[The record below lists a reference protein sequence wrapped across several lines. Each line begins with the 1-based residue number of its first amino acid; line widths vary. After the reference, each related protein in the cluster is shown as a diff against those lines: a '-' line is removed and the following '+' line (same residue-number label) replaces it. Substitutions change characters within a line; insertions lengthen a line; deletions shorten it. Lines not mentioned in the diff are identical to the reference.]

1 MSSQSRLR
9 RLFSPKSVAI
19 IGGGV
24 WCRSVIDQ
32 LFKIDYKG
40 KIFPVHPSKKEIL
53 GLKYFKDLEAVPANI
68 DASFVGVNR
77 NTTIEVVKK
86 LNELNAGGAVCFAS
100 GFLEAENDK
109 QGSGELQKSLI
120 EAAGDMPILGPNC
133 YGFIN
138 YLDRS
143 VLWPDQHGGKPVDRG
158 VAILTQSSNLAINI
172 TMQTRGLPISYIMS
186 VGNQASLGF
195 SKIGMYLL
203 SDPRVTAL
211 GLHIEGIGDVRAF
224 EKLAAKAR
232 KLGKSIAVLKVGK
245 SAEARK
251 AAQSHTASLAGDAQG
266 AKSLFKRLGIAEVDR
281 LEVLVETLKI
291 FHLNGPLL
299 TKNVRSLS
307 CSGGEASL
315 VSDLGQEYGIKFP
328 ELEKENV
335 SELRSVLGEM
345 VALSNP
351 LDYHTY
357 IWGNVEAMAS
367 AFIAMMRGHDGITII
382 VVDFPRDDN
391 CDPSAWNCVV
401 KAAKKAK
408 KTRDKPLALVSTL
421 SENIPEHVS
430 FALLES
436 NIITLHGLDTGLA
449 AISASASNQ
458 TVVDPKPIFLSN
470 PTGKSTLV
478 DEYTAKKS
486 LEKYGLKIPKT
497 EKCLLSDAHFVSD
510 QIGYPVVLKALGSAH
525 KSELGEVFLNL
536 ENQKAVKNALKK
548 VSKKNVIIEKMID
561 DAIVELIIGI
571 VHDPAHG
578 MLLTIG
584 AGGVLT
590 EILSDTSSLLLP
602 SSEYDVLDCFNQLK
616 ISRIAKGYRGFLG
629 VEVNQIVDAIM
640 KIQEFVLDNRDRVF
654 EIEINPL
661 IVTSSEA
668 IVGDALIRE
677 VP

>member
-9 RLFSPKSVAI
+9 RLFSPKSVAV

-24 WCRSVIDQ
+24 WCRSVIEQ
-32 LFKIDYKG
+32 LFKIGYKG

-53 GLKYFKDLEAVPANI
+53 GLKYFKDLEEVPIEI

-77 NTTIEVVKK
+77 NITIEVVKK
-86 LNELNAGGAVCFAS
+86 LNDLNAGGAVCFAS
-100 GFLEAENDK
+100 GFLEAEDDK
-109 QGSGELQKSLI
+109 QGSGKLQKSLI

-143 VLWPDQHGGKPVDRG
+143 VLWPDQHGGKAVDRG

-195 SKIGMYLL
+195 PEIGMYLL

-224 EKLAAKAR
+224 EELATKAR
-232 KLGKSIAVLKVGK
+232 KLGKSIVVLKVGK

-251 AAQSHTASLAGDAQG
+251 AAQSHTASLAGNAQG
-266 AKSLFKRLGIAEVDR
+266 AKSLFKRLGISEVDR
-281 LEVLVETLKI
+281 LEVLLDTLKI
-291 FHLNGPLL
+291 FHLNGPLFS
-299 TKNVRSLS
+299 KNVRSLS

-315 VSDLGQEYGIKFP
+315 VSDLAQEYGIQFP
-328 ELEKENV
+328 KLEKENI

-357 IWGNVEAMAS
+357 IWGDVEAMAS
-367 AFIAMMRGHDGITII
+367 TFIAMMRGHEGITII
-382 VVDFPRDDN
+382 IVDFPRNDN
-391 CDPSAWNCVV
+391 CDPSAWNCVIT
-401 KAAKKAK
+401 AAKKAK
-408 KTRDKPLALVSTL
+408 IVEDKPLALVSTL
-421 SENIPEHVS
+421 SENIPEQVS
-430 FALLES
+430 FKLLES
-436 NIITLHGLDTGLA
+436 NIITLHGLDTALA
-449 AISASASNQ
+449 AISASSSNQ
-458 TVVDPKPIFLSN
+458 KPMNPKPIFLSN

-478 DEYTAKKS
+478 DEYVAKKS

-525 KSELGEVFLNL
+525 KSEMGEVVLNL
-536 ENQKAVKNALKK
+536 ENKKAVKNASKK
-548 VSKKNVIIEKMID
+548 ISKKNVIIEKMID
-561 DAIVELIIGI
+561 DTIVELLIGI

-584 AGGVLT
+584 AGGILT

-602 SSEYDVLDCFNQLK
+602 SSEDDVLECFNQLK
-616 ISRIAKGYRGFLG
+616 ISKIAKGYRGFSG
-629 VEVNQIVDAIM
+629 VDVNQIVDAIM
-640 KIQEFVLDNRDRVF
+640 KIQEFVLDNRDKVF

-661 IVTSSEA
+661 LVTSSEV
-668 IVGDALIRE
+668 IVADALIRK
-677 VP
+677 VT

>member
-9 RLFSPKSVAI
+9 RLFSPKSVAV

-24 WCRSVIDQ
+24 WCRSVIEQ

-224 EKLAAKAR
+224 EELAAKAR

-245 SAEARK
+245 SVEARK

-291 FHLNGPLL
+291 FHLNGPLFS
-299 TKNVRSLS
+299 KNVRSLS

-357 IWGNVEAMAS
+357 IWGNIEAMAS
-367 AFIAMMRGHDGITII
+367 VFIAMMRGHDGITII
-382 VVDFPRDDN
+382 IVDFPRDDN
-391 CDPSAWNCVV
+391 CDPSAWNCVIE
-401 KAAKKAK
+401 AAKKAK
-408 KTRDKPLALVSTL
+408 HIEDKPLALVSTL

-430 FALLES
+430 FELLES
-436 NIITLHGLDTGLA
+436 NIITLHGLDTALA
-449 AISASASNQ
+449 AISASVSNH
-458 TVVDPKPIFLSN
+458 TLVDPEPIFLSN
-470 PTGKSTLV
+470 PTGKSSLV
-478 DEYTAKKS
+478 DEYIAKKS

-497 EKCLLSDAHFVSD
+497 EKCLLRDAHFVSD
-510 QIGYPVVLKALGSAH
+510 QIGYPVVIKALGSAH

-548 VSKKNVIIEKMID
+548 VSKKHVIIEKMID
-561 DAIVELIIGI
+561 DAIVELLIGI

-602 SSEYDVLDCFNQLK
+602 SSEDDVLECFNQLK
-616 ISRIAKGYRGFLG
+616 ISRIAKGYRGFSG

-661 IVTSSEA
+661 IVTSSEV
-668 IVGDALIRE
+668 IVADALIRK
-677 VP
+677 VT

>member
-9 RLFSPKSVAI
+9 RLFSPKSVAV

-24 WCRSVIDQ
+24 WCRSVIEQ

-224 EKLAAKAR
+224 EELAAKAR

-245 SAEARK
+245 SVEARK

-291 FHLNGPLL
+291 FHLNGPLFS
-299 TKNVRSLS
+299 KNVRSLS

-315 VSDLGQEYGIKFP
+315 VSDLGQEYGIHFP
-328 ELEKENV
+328 KLEKENV

-382 VVDFPRDDN
+382 IVDFPRDDN

-408 KTRDKPLALVSTL
+408 NTKDKPLALVSTL

-430 FALLES
+430 FELLES

-449 AISASASNQ
+449 AISASASI
-458 TVVDPKPIFLSN
+458 K
-470 PTGKSTLV
+470 
-478 DEYTAKKS
+478 
-486 LEKYGLKIPKT
+486 
-497 EKCLLSDAHFVSD
+497 
-510 QIGYPVVLKALGSAH
+510 
-525 KSELGEVFLNL
+525 
-536 ENQKAVKNALKK
+536 
-548 VSKKNVIIEKMID
+548 
-561 DAIVELIIGI
+561 
-571 VHDPAHG
+571 
-578 MLLTIG
+578 
-584 AGGVLT
+584 
-590 EILSDTSSLLLP
+590 
-602 SSEYDVLDCFNQLK
+602 
-616 ISRIAKGYRGFLG
+616 R
-629 VEVNQIVDAIM
+629 
-640 KIQEFVLDNRDRVF
+640 
-654 EIEINPL
+654 
-661 IVTSSEA
+661 
-668 IVGDALIRE
+668 
-677 VP
+677 

>member
-9 RLFSPKSVAI
+9 RLFSPKSVAV

-24 WCRSVIDQ
+24 WCRSVIEQ
-32 LFKIDYKG
+32 LFKIGYKG

-53 GLKYFKDLEAVPANI
+53 GLKYFKDLEEVPIEI

-77 NTTIEVVKK
+77 NITIEVIKK
-86 LNELNAGGAVCFAS
+86 LNDLNAGGAVCFAS
-100 GFLEAENDK
+100 GFLEAEDDK
-109 QGSGELQKSLI
+109 QGSGKLQKSLI

-143 VLWPDQHGGKPVDRG
+143 VLWPDQHGGKAVDRG

-195 SKIGMYLL
+195 PEIGMYLL

-224 EKLAAKAR
+224 EELATKAR
-232 KLGKSIAVLKVGK
+232 KLGKSIVVLKVGK

-251 AAQSHTASLAGDAQG
+251 AAQSHTASLAGNAQG
-266 AKSLFKRLGIAEVDR
+266 AKSLFKRLGISEVDR
-281 LEVLVETLKI
+281 LEVLLDTLKI
-291 FHLNGPLL
+291 FHLNGPLFS
-299 TKNVRSLS
+299 KNVRSLS

-315 VSDLGQEYGIKFP
+315 VSDLAQEYGIQFP
-328 ELEKENV
+328 KLEKENI

-357 IWGNVEAMAS
+357 IWGDVEAMAS
-367 AFIAMMRGHDGITII
+367 TFIAMMRGHEGITII
-382 VVDFPRDDN
+382 IVDFPRNDN
-391 CDPSAWNCVV
+391 CDPSAWNCVIT
-401 KAAKKAK
+401 AAKKAK
-408 KTRDKPLALVSTL
+408 IVEDKPLALVSTL
-421 SENIPEHVS
+421 SENIPEQVS
-430 FALLES
+430 FKLLES
-436 NIITLHGLDTGLA
+436 NIITLHGLDTALA
-449 AISASASNQ
+449 AISASSSNQ
-458 TVVDPKPIFLSN
+458 KPMNPKPIFLSN

-478 DEYTAKKS
+478 DEYVAKKS

-525 KSELGEVFLNL
+525 KSEMGEVVLNL
-536 ENQKAVKNALKK
+536 ENKKAVKNASKK
-548 VSKKNVIIEKMID
+548 ISKKNVIIEKMID
-561 DAIVELIIGI
+561 DTIVELLIGI

-584 AGGVLT
+584 AGGILT

-602 SSEYDVLDCFNQLK
+602 SSEDDVLECFNQLK
-616 ISRIAKGYRGFLG
+616 ISKIAKGYRGFSG
-629 VEVNQIVDAIM
+629 VDVNQIVDAIM
-640 KIQEFVLDNRDRVF
+640 KIQEFVLDNRDKVF

-661 IVTSSEA
+661 LVTSSEV
-668 IVGDALIRE
+668 IVADALIRK
-677 VP
+677 VT

>member
-9 RLFSPKSVAI
+9 RLFSPKSVAV

-24 WCRSVIDQ
+24 WCRSVIEQ
-32 LFKIDYKG
+32 LFKIGYKG

-53 GLKYFKDLEAVPANI
+53 GLKYFKDLEEVPAKI

-86 LNELNAGGAVCFAS
+86 LNDLNAGGAVCFAS
-100 GFLEAENDK
+100 GFLEAEDDK

-195 SKIGMYLL
+195 SEIGMYLL

-224 EKLAAKAR
+224 EELAAKAR
-232 KLGKSIAVLKVGK
+232 KLGKSIVVLKVGK

-266 AKSLFKRLGIAEVDR
+266 AKSLFKRLVIAEVDR

-291 FHLNGPLL
+291 FHLNGPLFS
-299 TKNVRSLS
+299 KNVRSLS

-328 ELEKENV
+328 KLEKENV

-382 VVDFPRDDN
+382 IVDFPRDDN
-391 CDPSAWNCVV
+391 CDPSAWNCVI

-408 KTRDKPLALVSTL
+408 HIEDKPLALVSTL

-430 FALLES
+430 FELLES
-436 NIITLHGLDTGLA
+436 NIITLHGLDTALA

-458 TVVDPKPIFLSN
+458 TLVDPKPIFLSN

-478 DEYTAKKS
+478 DEYIAKKS

-548 VSKKNVIIEKMID
+548 VSKKHVIIEKMID
-561 DAIVELIIGI
+561 DAIVELLIGI

-602 SSEYDVLDCFNQLK
+602 SSEDDVLECFNQLK
-616 ISRIAKGYRGFLG
+616 ISKIAKGYRGFSG

-640 KIQEFVLDNRDRVF
+640 KIQEFVLDNRDKVF

-661 IVTSSEA
+661 IVTSSEV
-668 IVGDALIRE
+668 IVADALIRK
-677 VP
+677 VT

>member
-9 RLFSPKSVAI
+9 RLFSPKSVAV

-24 WCRSVIDQ
+24 WCRSVIEQ
-32 LFKIDYKG
+32 LFKIGYKG
-40 KIFPVHPSKKEIL
+40 KIFPVHPSKNEIL
-53 GLKYFKDLEAVPANI
+53 GLKYFKDLEEVPAKI

-77 NTTIEVVKK
+77 NTTIEVVKT
-86 LNELNAGGAVCFAS
+86 LNDLNAGGAVCFAS
-100 GFLEAENDK
+100 GFLEAEDDK

-195 SKIGMYLL
+195 SEIGMYLL

-224 EKLAAKAR
+224 EELAAKAR
-232 KLGKSIAVLKVGK
+232 KLGKSIVVLKVGK

-266 AKSLFKRLGIAEVDR
+266 AKSLFKRLVIAEVDR

-291 FHLNGPLL
+291 FHLNGPLFS
-299 TKNVRSLS
+299 KNVRSLS

-315 VSDLGQEYGIKFP
+315 VSDLGQEYGIHFP
-328 ELEKENV
+328 KLEKENV

-382 VVDFPRDDN
+382 IVDFPRDDT
-391 CDPSAWNCVV
+391 CDTLAWNCVI

-408 KTRDKPLALVSTL
+408 NSEDKPLALVSTL

-430 FALLES
+430 FELLES

-449 AISASASNQ
+449 AISASASKQ
-458 TVVDPKPIFLSN
+458 MLVDPKPIFLSN

-478 DEYTAKKS
+478 DEYIAKKS

-497 EKCLLSDAHFVSD
+497 EKCLLIDAHFISD

-548 VSKKNVIIEKMID
+548 VSKKHVIIEKMID
-561 DAIVELIIGI
+561 DALVELLIGI

-584 AGGVLT
+584 AGGILT

-602 SSEYDVLDCFNQLK
+602 SSEDDVLECFNQLK
-616 ISRIAKGYRGFLG
+616 ISKIAKGYRGFSG

-661 IVTSSEA
+661 IVTSSEV
-668 IVGDALIRE
+668 IVADALIRK
-677 VP
+677 VT

>member
-195 SKIGMYLL
+195 SEIGMYLL

-211 GLHIEGIGDVRAF
+211 GLHIEGIGDLRAF
-224 EKLAAKAR
+224 EKLAAKAL

-245 SAEARK
+245 SVEARK

-367 AFIAMMRGHDGITII
+367 AFIAMMRGHDGITIV

-391 CDPSAWNCVV
+391 CDPSAWSCVM

-408 KTRDKPLALVSTL
+408 NTTDKPLALVSTL

-430 FALLES
+430 FELLES

-497 EKCLLSDAHFVSD
+497 EKCLLSGAHFVSD

-548 VSKKNVIIEKMID
+548 VSKKHVIIEKMID
-561 DAIVELIIGI
+561 DAIVELLIGI

-602 SSEYDVLDCFNQLK
+602 SSEDDVLECFNQLK
-616 ISRIAKGYRGFLG
+616 ISRIAKGYRGFSG
-629 VEVNQIVDAIM
+629 VELNQIVDTIM
-640 KIQEFVLDNRDRVF
+640 KIQEFIFDNRDRVF

-677 VP
+677 VT

>member
-9 RLFSPKSVAI
+9 RLFSPKSVAV

-24 WCRSVIDQ
+24 WCRSVIEQ
-32 LFKIDYKG
+32 LFKIGYKG

-53 GLKYFKDLEAVPANI
+53 GLKYFKDLEEVPIEI

-77 NTTIEVVKK
+77 NITIEVIKK
-86 LNELNAGGAVCFAS
+86 LNDLNAGGAVCFAS
-100 GFLEAENDK
+100 GFLEAEDDK
-109 QGSGELQKSLI
+109 QGSGKLQKSLI

-143 VLWPDQHGGKPVDRG
+143 VLWPDQHGGKAVDRG

-195 SKIGMYLL
+195 PEIGMYLL

-224 EKLAAKAR
+224 EELATKAR
-232 KLGKSIAVLKVGK
+232 KLGKSIVVLKVGK

-251 AAQSHTASLAGDAQG
+251 AAQSHTASLAGNAQG
-266 AKSLFKRLGIAEVDR
+266 AKSLFKRLGISEVDR
-281 LEVLVETLKI
+281 LEVLLDTLKI
-291 FHLNGPLL
+291 FHLNGPLFS
-299 TKNVRSLS
+299 KNVRSLS

-315 VSDLGQEYGIKFP
+315 VSDLAQEYGIQFP
-328 ELEKENV
+328 KLEKENIY
-335 SELRSVLGEM
+335 ELRSVLGEM

-357 IWGNVEAMAS
+357 IWGDVEAMAS
-367 AFIAMMRGHDGITII
+367 TFIAMMRGHDGITII
-382 VVDFPRDDN
+382 IVDFPRNDN
-391 CDPSAWNCVV
+391 CDPSAWNCVIT
-401 KAAKKAK
+401 AAKKAK
-408 KTRDKPLALVSTL
+408 IVEDKPLALVSTL
-421 SENIPEHVS
+421 SENIPEQVS
-430 FALLES
+430 FKLLES
-436 NIITLHGLDTGLA
+436 NIITLHGLDTALA
-449 AISASASNQ
+449 AISASSSNQ
-458 TVVDPKPIFLSN
+458 KPMNPKPIFLSN

-478 DEYTAKKS
+478 DEYVAKKS

-525 KSELGEVFLNL
+525 KSEMGEVVLNL
-536 ENQKAVKNALKK
+536 KNKKAVKNASKK
-548 VSKKNVIIEKMID
+548 VSKKHVIIEKMID
-561 DAIVELIIGI
+561 DAIVELLIGI

-584 AGGVLT
+584 AGGILT

-602 SSEYDVLDCFNQLK
+602 SSEDDVLECFNQLK
-616 ISRIAKGYRGFLG
+616 ISKIAKGYRGFSG
-629 VEVNQIVDAIM
+629 VDVNQIVDAIM
-640 KIQEFVLDNRDRVF
+640 KIQEFVLDNRDKVF

-661 IVTSSEA
+661 LVTSSEV
-668 IVGDALIRE
+668 IVADALIRK
-677 VP
+677 VT

>member
-9 RLFSPKSVAI
+9 RLFSPKSVAV

-24 WCRSVIDQ
+24 WCRSVIEQ
-32 LFKIDYKG
+32 LFKIGYKG

-53 GLKYFKDLEAVPANI
+53 GLKYFKDLEEVPIEI

-77 NTTIEVVKK
+77 NITIEVIKK
-86 LNELNAGGAVCFAS
+86 LNDLSAGGAVCFAS
-100 GFLEAENDK
+100 GFLEAEDDK
-109 QGSGELQKSLI
+109 QGSGKLQKSLI

-143 VLWPDQHGGKPVDRG
+143 VLWPDQHGGKAVDRG

-195 SKIGMYLL
+195 PEIGMYLL

-224 EKLAAKAR
+224 EELATKAR
-232 KLGKSIAVLKVGK
+232 KLGKSIVVLKVGK

-266 AKSLFKRLGIAEVDR
+266 AKSLFKRLGISEVDR
-281 LEVLVETLKI
+281 LEVLLDTLKI
-291 FHLNGPLL
+291 FHLNGPLFS
-299 TKNVRSLS
+299 KNVRSLS

-315 VSDLGQEYGIKFP
+315 VSDLAQEYGIQFP
-328 ELEKENV
+328 KLEKENI

-357 IWGNVEAMAS
+357 IWGDVEAMAS
-367 AFIAMMRGHDGITII
+367 TFIAMMRGHDGITII
-382 VVDFPRDDN
+382 IVDFPRNDN
-391 CDPSAWNCVV
+391 CDPSAWNCVIT
-401 KAAKKAK
+401 AAKKAK
-408 KTRDKPLALVSTL
+408 IVEDKPLALVSTL
-421 SENIPEHVS
+421 SENIPEQVS
-430 FALLES
+430 FKLLES
-436 NIITLHGLDTGLA
+436 NIITLHGLDTALA
-449 AISASASNQ
+449 AISASSSNQ
-458 TVVDPKPIFLSN
+458 KPMNPKPIFLSN

-478 DEYTAKKS
+478 DEYVAKKS

-525 KSELGEVFLNL
+525 KSEMGEVVLNL
-536 ENQKAVKNALKK
+536 ENKKAVKNASKK
-548 VSKKNVIIEKMID
+548 VSKKHVIIEKMID
-561 DAIVELIIGI
+561 DAIVELLIGI

-584 AGGVLT
+584 AGGILT

-602 SSEYDVLDCFNQLK
+602 SSEDDVLECFNQLK
-616 ISRIAKGYRGFLG
+616 ISKIAKGYRGFSG
-629 VEVNQIVDAIM
+629 VDVNQIVDAIM
-640 KIQEFVLDNRDRVF
+640 KIQEFVLDNRDKVF

-661 IVTSSEA
+661 LVTSSEV
-668 IVGDALIRE
+668 IVADALIRK
-677 VP
+677 VT

>member
-9 RLFSPKSVAI
+9 RLFSPKSVAV

-24 WCRSVIDQ
+24 WCRSVIEQ
-32 LFKIDYKG
+32 LFKIGYKG
-40 KIFPVHPSKKEIL
+40 KIFPVHPRKKEIL
-53 GLKYFKDLEAVPANI
+53 GLKYFKDLEEVPIEI

-77 NTTIEVVKK
+77 NITIEVIKK
-86 LNELNAGGAVCFAS
+86 LNDLNAGGAVCFAS
-100 GFLEAENDK
+100 GFLEAEDDK
-109 QGSGELQKSLI
+109 RGSGDLQKSLI

-143 VLWPDQHGGKPVDRG
+143 VLWPDQHGGKAVDRG

-195 SKIGMYLL
+195 SEIGMYLL
-203 SDPRVTAL
+203 SDHRVTAL
-211 GLHIEGIGDVRAF
+211 GLHIEGIGEVRAF
-224 EKLAAKAR
+224 EELATKAR
-232 KLGKSIAVLKVGK
+232 KLGKSIVVLKVGK

-251 AAQSHTASLAGDAQG
+251 AAQSHTASLAGDAQS
-266 AKSLFKRLGIAEVDR
+266 AESLFKRLGIAEVDR
-281 LEVLVETLKI
+281 LEVLLDTLKI
-291 FHLNGPLL
+291 FHLNGPLFS
-299 TKNVRSLS
+299 KNVRSLS

-315 VSDLGQEYGIKFP
+315 VSDLAQEYGIQFP
-328 ELEKENV
+328 KLEKENI

-357 IWGNVEAMAS
+357 IWGDVEAMAS
-367 AFIAMMRGHDGITII
+367 TFIAMMRGHDGITII
-382 VVDFPRDDN
+382 IVDFPRDDT
-391 CDPSAWNCVV
+391 CDPSAWNCVI
-401 KAAKKAK
+401 KAAKKVK
-408 KTRDKPLALVSTL
+408 NVRDKPLALVSTL

-430 FALLES
+430 LELLES

-449 AISASASNQ
+449 AISASSSNQ
-458 TVVDPKPIFLSN
+458 TLVNPMPIFLSN
-470 PTGKSTLV
+470 PTGKSILV
-478 DEYTAKKS
+478 DEYVAKKS

-525 KSELGEVFLNL
+525 KSEMGEVFLDL

-548 VSKKNVIIEKMID
+548 VSKKHVIIEKMID
-561 DAIVELIIGI
+561 DAIVELLIGI

-584 AGGVLT
+584 AGGILT

-602 SSEYDVLDCFNQLK
+602 SSQDDVLECFNQLK
-616 ISRIAKGYRGFLG
+616 ISKIAKGYRGFSG
-629 VEVNQIVDAIM
+629 VDVNQIVDAIM
-640 KIQEFVLDNRDRVF
+640 KIQEFVLDNRDKIF

-661 IVTSSEA
+661 IVTSSEV
-668 IVGDALIRE
+668 IVADALIRK
-677 VP
+677 VT

>member
-9 RLFSPKSVAI
+9 RLFSPKSVAV

-24 WCRSVIDQ
+24 WCRSVIEQ
-32 LFKIDYKG
+32 LFKIGYKG

-53 GLKYFKDLEAVPANI
+53 GLKYFKDLEEVPIEI

-77 NTTIEVVKK
+77 NITIEVIKK
-86 LNELNAGGAVCFAS
+86 LNDLNAGGAVCFAS
-100 GFLEAENDK
+100 GFLEAEDDK
-109 QGSGELQKSLI
+109 QGSGKLQKSLI

-143 VLWPDQHGGKPVDRG
+143 VLWPDQHGGKAVDRG

-195 SKIGMYLL
+195 SEIGMYLL

-224 EKLAAKAR
+224 EELATKAR
-232 KLGKSIAVLKVGK
+232 KLGKSIVVLKVGK

-266 AKSLFKRLGIAEVDR
+266 AKSLFKRLVIAEVDR

-291 FHLNGPLL
+291 FHLNGPLFS
-299 TKNVRSLS
+299 KNVRSLS

-315 VSDLGQEYGIKFP
+315 VSDLAQEYGIQFP
-328 ELEKENV
+328 KLEKENI

-357 IWGNVEAMAS
+357 IWGDVEAMAS
-367 AFIAMMRGHDGITII
+367 TFIAMMRGHDGITII
-382 VVDFPRDDN
+382 IVDFPRNDN
-391 CDPSAWNCVV
+391 CDPSAWNCVIT
-401 KAAKKAK
+401 AAKKAK
-408 KTRDKPLALVSTL
+408 IVEDKPLALVSTL
-421 SENIPEHVS
+421 SENIPEQVS
-430 FALLES
+430 FKLLES
-436 NIITLHGLDTGLA
+436 NIITLHGLDTALA
-449 AISASASNQ
+449 AISASSSNQ
-458 TVVDPKPIFLSN
+458 KPMNPKPIFLSN

-478 DEYTAKKS
+478 DEYVAKKS

-525 KSELGEVFLNL
+525 KSEMGEVVLNL
-536 ENQKAVKNALKK
+536 ENKKAVKNASKK
-548 VSKKNVIIEKMID
+548 VSKKHVIIEKMID
-561 DAIVELIIGI
+561 DAIVELLIGI

-584 AGGVLT
+584 AGGILT

-602 SSEYDVLDCFNQLK
+602 SSEDDVLECFNQLK
-616 ISRIAKGYRGFLG
+616 ISKIAKGYRGFSG
-629 VEVNQIVDAIM
+629 VDVNQIVDAIM
-640 KIQEFVLDNRDRVF
+640 KIQEFVLDNRDKVF

-661 IVTSSEA
+661 LVTSSEV
-668 IVGDALIRE
+668 IVADALIRK
-677 VP
+677 VT

>member
-9 RLFSPKSVAI
+9 RLFSPKSVAV

-24 WCRSVIDQ
+24 WCRSVIEQ

-548 VSKKNVIIEKMID
+548 VSKKHVIIEKMID
-561 DAIVELIIGI
+561 DAIVELLIGI

-602 SSEYDVLDCFNQLK
+602 SSEYDVLECFNQLK

>member
-109 QGSGELQKSLI
+109 QGSGELQKSLV

-195 SKIGMYLL
+195 SEIGMYLL

-224 EKLAAKAR
+224 EKLAAKAL

-245 SAEARK
+245 SVEARK

-408 KTRDKPLALVSTL
+408 NTRDKPLALVSTL

-430 FALLES
+430 FELLES

-497 EKCLLSDAHFVSD
+497 EKCLLSDALFVSD
-510 QIGYPVVLKALGSAH
+510 QIGYPVVLKVLGPAH

-548 VSKKNVIIEKMID
+548 VSKKHVIIEKMID
-561 DAIVELIIGI
+561 DAIVELLIGI

-584 AGGVLT
+584 AGGVFT

-602 SSEYDVLDCFNQLK
+602 SSEDDVLECFNQLK
-616 ISRIAKGYRGFLG
+616 ISRIAKGYRGFSG
-629 VEVNQIVDAIM
+629 VELNQIVDAIM
-640 KIQEFVLDNRDRVF
+640 KIQEFVFDNRDKVF

-677 VP
+677 VT

>member
-9 RLFSPKSVAI
+9 RLFSPKSVAV

-24 WCRSVIDQ
+24 WCRSVIEQ
-32 LFKIDYKG
+32 LFKIGYKG

-53 GLKYFKDLEAVPANI
+53 GLKYFKDLEEVPIEI

-77 NTTIEVVKK
+77 NITIEVVKK
-86 LNELNAGGAVCFAS
+86 LNDLNAGGAVCFAS
-100 GFLEAENDK
+100 GFLEAEDDK
-109 QGSGELQKSLI
+109 QGSGKLQKSLI

-143 VLWPDQHGGKPVDRG
+143 VLWPDQHGGKAVDRG

-195 SKIGMYLL
+195 SEIGMYLL

-224 EKLAAKAR
+224 EELATKAR
-232 KLGKSIAVLKVGK
+232 KLGKSIVVLKVGK

-251 AAQSHTASLAGDAQG
+251 AAQSHTASLAGNAQG
-266 AKSLFKRLGIAEVDR
+266 AKSLFKRLGISEVDT
-281 LEVLVETLKI
+281 LEVLLDTLKI
-291 FHLNGPLL
+291 FHLNGPLFS
-299 TKNVRSLS
+299 KNVRSLS

-315 VSDLGQEYGIKFP
+315 VSDLAQEYGIQFP
-328 ELEKENV
+328 KLEKENI

-357 IWGNVEAMAS
+357 IWGDVEAMAS
-367 AFIAMMRGHDGITII
+367 TFIAMMRGHDGITII
-382 VVDFPRDDN
+382 IVDFPRNDN
-391 CDPSAWNCVV
+391 CDPSAWNCVIT
-401 KAAKKAK
+401 AAKKAK
-408 KTRDKPLALVSTL
+408 IVEDKPLALVSTL
-421 SENIPEHVS
+421 SENIPEQVS
-430 FALLES
+430 FKLLES
-436 NIITLHGLDTGLA
+436 NIITLHGLDTALA
-449 AISASASNQ
+449 AISASSSNQ
-458 TVVDPKPIFLSN
+458 KPMNPKPIFLSN

-478 DEYTAKKS
+478 DEYVAKKS

-525 KSELGEVFLNL
+525 KSEMGEVVLNL
-536 ENQKAVKNALKK
+536 ENKKAVKNASKK
-548 VSKKNVIIEKMID
+548 ISKKNVIIEKMID
-561 DAIVELIIGI
+561 DTIVELLIGI

-584 AGGVLT
+584 AGGILT

-602 SSEYDVLDCFNQLK
+602 SSEDDVLECFNQLK
-616 ISRIAKGYRGFLG
+616 ISKIAKGYRGFSG
-629 VEVNQIVDAIM
+629 VDVNQIVDAIM
-640 KIQEFVLDNRDRVF
+640 KIQEFVLDNRDKVF

-661 IVTSSEA
+661 LVTSSEV
-668 IVGDALIRE
+668 IVADALIRK
-677 VP
+677 VT